1 MDKVLEQKLNEY
13 AEERANNVYDIDMD
27 ELKQLVV
34 DGAKW
39 MLEQQSK

>member
-1 MDKVLEQKLNEY
+1 MDKELEQKLNEY
-13 AEERANNVYDIDMD
+13 AEERVNDVYDIDID